1 MTDQELAQEVASR
14 LWAEEAKCQVVIDD
28 PKAHRFHKAQAR
40 QRLAQLKRAH
50 RLLER
55 AQSILLAS
63 GDMVQPLSGGGP
75 KPPQVP

>member
-14 LWAEEAKCQVVIDD
+14 LWAAEAECQAMLDD
-28 PKAHRFHKAQAR
+28 PKVARFHKVYVKR
-40 QRLAQLKRAH
+40 RLAQLKRAH

-55 AQSILLAS
+55 AQAILLAS